1 MISRLHE
8 RVAAPANN
16 CDRELATGIVTS
28 CVLQSIINFHTY
40 SISVEGDYDYLH
52 YLYDGTNDRGWG
64 CGYRT
69 LQTIISW
76 IVKNISSDTQKQIPS
91 LTTIQEILVQV
102 HLLISVMS

>member
-28 CVLQSIINFHTY
+28 CVLQSIIKFHTY

-76 IVKNISSDTQKQIPS
+76 IVKNVSSDTQKQIPS

-102 HLLISVMS
+102 HLLISVLS

>member
-8 RVAAPANN
+8 RVAAPANS
-16 CDRELATGIVTS
+16 CELATGIVTS
-28 CVLQSIINFHTY
+28 CVLQSIIKFHTY

-76 IVKNISSDTQKQIPS
+76 IVKNVSSDTQKQIPS

-102 HLLISVMS
+102 HLLISGMS

>member
-8 RVAAPANN
+8 HVTAPANT
-16 CDRELATGIVTS
+16 CELATGIVTS
-28 CVLQSIINFHTY
+28 LLQSITILCNYAY

-76 IVKNISSDTQKQIPS
+76 IVKNVSSDIQIQKQVPS

-102 HLLISVMS
+102 HLLHN

>member
-28 CVLQSIINFHTY
+28 CVLQSIIKFHTY

-76 IVKNISSDTQKQIPS
+76 IVKNVSSDTQKQIPS